1 MSKELTIGFVG
12 FGEAGFHIAK
22 GFKAEGLQRIA
33 AFDIHRDTP
42 RLGEKIRHRAEATG
56 TRLVDSSRELAES
69 AEILFST
76 VTCDRAR
83 EAAEQTAPF
92 LGASHVYADL
102 NSVSPA
108 LKQQI
113 ETIIAASG
121 AGFVEAAVM
130 SPIPPHGHRAPML
143 LGGKAAAVFAKL
155 MMPYGMRLEV
165 ISEKVGTA
173 AATKMVRSII
183 VKGLEALMIECVLA
197 ASPYEADERVF
208 SSLAESFPGLDWQKL
223 ADYMVSR
230 VVLHGERRAHEL
242 DEAAETLRS
251 LGIEPIMAEAAAR
264 RQRWCAELGISSQF
278 GPEGPKTYRETL
290 DAMAGLCYR
299 SQHPGKKGS

>member
-22 GFKAEGLQRIA
+22 GFRTEGLHRIA
-33 AFDIHRDTP
+33 AFDINRHTP
-42 RLGEKIRHRAEATG
+42 KLGEKIRDRAEAAG

-69 AEILFST
+69 AEILIST
-76 VTCDRAR
+76 VTSDRAR

-92 LGASHVYADL
+92 LGSHHIYADL

-108 LKQQI
+108 LKQTI
-113 ETIIAASG
+113 ETIITASE

-130 SPIPPHGHRAPML
+130 SPVPPHGHRAPML
-143 LGGKAAAVFAKL
+143 LGGKAASAFARI
-155 MMPYGMRLEV
+155 MAPYGMRLDV

-183 VKGLEALMIECVLA
+183 VKGLEALMLECILA

-223 ADYMVSR
+223 AHYMVGR
-230 VVLHGERRAHEL
+230 VVVHGERRAHEM
-242 DEAAETLRS
+242 DEVAETLRS
-251 LGIEPIMAEAAAR
+251 LGIEPIMAEATAR
-264 RQRWCAELGISSQF
+264 RQRWCAGLGIASRF
-278 GPEGPKTYRETL
+278 GPDGPKTYREAL
-290 DAMAGLCYR
+290 EAMAGLCYG
-299 SQHPGKKGS
+299 SQHSGEKA